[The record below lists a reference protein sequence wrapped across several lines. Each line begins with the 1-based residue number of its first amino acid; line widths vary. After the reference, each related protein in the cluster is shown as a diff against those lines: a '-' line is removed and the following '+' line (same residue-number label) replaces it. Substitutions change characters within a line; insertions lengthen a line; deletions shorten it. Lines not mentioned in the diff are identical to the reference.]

1 MYILLQDD
9 QPIPWS
15 SMDEKDC
22 TDTLHCIK
30 NCTRSTRQHLQD
42 DPEDNLNDHEK
53 TT

>member
-22 TDTLHCIK
+22 TGTLHCI

-42 DPEDNLNDHEK
+42 DPEDNLTD
-53 TT
+53 